1 MSPHVRVYIE
11 TTVISYLTARPSKNP
26 VQEGRRQV
34 TLRWWGVRRKE
45 FSVVI
50 SPLVVDE
57 ARQGDSEAARARLAA
72 LEGIPTLG
80 LEESARDLAQA
91 LIAPGAIP
99 TKAADDALHIAL
111 CAVHAIPYL
120 LTWNFRHIANATIR
134 HRLNYICVIHGYN
147 LPLICTPEE
156 L

>member
-1 MSPHVRVYIE
+1 MSSPVRVYIE

-34 TLRWWGVRRKE
+34 TLRWWDVRRKE
-45 FSVVI
+45 FSTVI

-72 LEGIPTLG
+72 LDGIPTLG

-111 CAVHAIPYL
+111 CVHAIPYL